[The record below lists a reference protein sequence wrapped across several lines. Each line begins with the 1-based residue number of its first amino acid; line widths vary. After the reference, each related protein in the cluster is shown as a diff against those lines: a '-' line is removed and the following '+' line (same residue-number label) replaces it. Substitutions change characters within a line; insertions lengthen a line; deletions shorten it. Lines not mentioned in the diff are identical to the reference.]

1 MRVLLVNKYNHI
13 TGGADTYFI
22 SVRELLRKKGHLTAE
37 FCMEDAGNIPSAFQE
52 YFVFGLT
59 SKTWRR
65 ASICNSAKALI
76 NSLYNFEALRK
87 FRSLVEQFKPD
98 VVHIH
103 NIFYQISPSFLKVT
117 KERNIPVV
125 GTLHDYHPVCANN
138 NLYHHGKLCR
148 DCFSKSSLY
157 IIRNRCYNESLKA
170 SILAYLSFSFRK
182 ISKIYEPLVDI
193 WISPSRFLYDI
204 IAAGGFNKNKLR
216 ILPYIIESNM
226 EEVLYKEENK
236 DEGYVLF
243 SGRYETHKGVMTLLK
258 AAENLK
264 EIKFVLAG
272 SGPYET
278 NIKNYICTKELHNVE
293 VKSFLCRVELNALI
307 KKARIIVV
315 PSEWYENYP
324 YSILEAMAFGKAV
337 VASSIGGIPE
347 LIHDGYT
354 GLLFEAG
361 NVKDLIRKLCDLY
374 FNDEKRISL
383 GLNAM
388 KQVLN
393 INHPENHY
401 EQLMRIYYEAIKIK
415 TNNKADMLI

>member
-22 SVRELLRKKGHLTAE
+22 SVKELLKKKGHLTAE
-37 FCMEDAGNIPSAFQE
+37 FCMEDEGNMPSAFQE

-87 FRSLVEQFKPD
+87 FRSLVEQFKPE

-138 NLYHHGKLCR
+138 NLYHHGKLCK
-148 DCFSKSSLY
+148 DCFSRSLLY

-182 ISKIYEPLVDI
+182 MSKTYEPLVDI
-193 WISPSRFLYDI
+193 WISPSRFLYDT
-204 IAAGGFNKNKLR
+204 IAARGFNKNKLR
-216 ILPYIIESNM
+216 LLPYMIEPNR
-226 EEVLYKEENK
+226 EEILNRKE

-264 EIKFVLAG
+264 NIKFILAG
-272 SGPYET
+272 RGPYET
-278 NIKNYICTKELHNVE
+278 NIKNYICIKELHNVE
-293 VKSFLCRVELNALI
+293 VKSFLCRAELKALI
-307 KKARIIVV
+307 KRARIIVV

-324 YSILEAMAFGKAV
+324 YSILEAMTLGKAV

-347 LIHDGYT
+347 LIHDGHS

-361 NVKDLIRKLCDLY
+361 NVKDLIRKLSDLY
-374 FNDEKRISL
+374 FDCEKRIL
-383 GLNAM
+383 FGLNAIE
-388 KQVLN
+388 QVMS
-393 INHPENHY
+393 INDPESHY
-401 EQLMRIYYEAIKIK
+401 EQLLRIYCEAIKLK
-415 TNNKADMLI
+415 TNNKAGMLI